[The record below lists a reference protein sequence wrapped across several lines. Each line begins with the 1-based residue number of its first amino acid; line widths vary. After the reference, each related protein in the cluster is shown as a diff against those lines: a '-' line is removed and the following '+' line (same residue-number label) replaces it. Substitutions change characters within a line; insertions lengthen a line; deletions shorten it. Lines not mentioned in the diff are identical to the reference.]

1 MTKTYTGLGLSC
13 MYPENWSVTE
23 DTDDGRVLSFT
34 LESPS
39 AAFMTVTEYPW
50 TVTPQ
55 EAIDGACEVMR
66 AEYDEVEFQ
75 ETVSDL
81 RIDGQ
86 PLDACLAG
94 EVQFFYL
101 DLMVISRLVAF
112 VLDQRTFMVQIQ
124 AEDRDF
130 ETLDMVFK
138 AILISMLRS
147 VQNE

>member
-1 MTKTYTGLGLSC
+1 MTKTYTGLGLTC

-23 DTDDGRVLSFT
+23 DTDDGRVVSFT

-55 EAIDGACEVMR
+55 EALDEACEVMR
-66 AEYDEVEFQ
+66 DEYDEVEFH
-75 ETVSDL
+75 ETDSDL
-81 RIDGQ
+81 ERDGK

-94 EVQFFYL
+94 EARFYYL
-101 DLMVISRLVAF
+101 DLMVVSRMIAF
-112 VLDQRTFMVQIQ
+112 VLEHRTFLIQIQ

-130 ETLDMVFK
+130 EALEIVFK
-138 AILISMLRS
+138 AILVSMLRS